1 MGTRIWTFE
10 NRKIL
15 EKLLKEGY
23 TVPWIAKS
31 MGISAAAVYIE
42 IRRTIGEDE
51 YKARRY
57 IKYTAEKAI
66 DKMIMVI
73 KGETDDVQ

>member
-1 MGTRIWTFE
+1 MGERIWTSE

-23 TVPWIAKS
+23 RIPWIAKS
-31 MGISAAAVYIE
+31 MGISTATVYTE
-42 IRRTIGEDE
+42 IKSTIGEDE

-66 DKMIMVI
+66 DKKIMEI
-73 KGETDDVQ
+73 KGESDDVQ

>member
-66 DKMIMVI
+66 DKKIMEI